1 MTATIDRDR
10 LHELL
15 RTEDVLFAERHPVS
29 RDLFEQ
35 ARVHLLDGV
44 PMNWMTRWAGPFPL
58 TVAAAQ
64 GASLTCVDGHTYV
77 DFCLGDTGAMAGHSP
92 EPTVR
97 AVKQQIEQGMT
108 TMLPSTNAV
117 WVAEELA
124 RRFGL
129 PYWQVAMTATDANRF
144 ALRIARHITGRPKVL
159 VFDWCYH
166 GSVDETL
173 IAVGPDGVAGP
184 RPGNVGPAVDVN
196 LTTKVVEFNDVE
208 ALEQALAPGD
218 VAAVLTEPALTNIGI
233 VAPEPGFHGLLRR
246 FTREAGTL
254 LVVDETHTICAGP
267 GGYTRWHGL
276 QPDMLTIGKAI
287 GGGVPCAAYGFT
299 QDVADRIHADWD
311 YHSADVGGIG
321 GTLAGSALQLAA
333 MRATLDHVL
342 NEGAFVRTVTLAE
355 RFAAGVQAT
364 IDELELPWIVARLG
378 CRAEYWP
385 CPVAPRNGA
394 EAAAAEDPELDR
406 FLHLFALNRG
416 VLMTPF
422 HNMALIAPATT
433 EADVD
438 RHTQVFREAAGA
450 LVG

>member
-35 ARVHLLDGV
+35 AQVHLLDGV

-97 AVKQQIEQGMT
+97 ALKQQLEQGMT

-166 GSVDETL
+166 GSVDEAL

-355 RFAAGVQAT
+355 RFAAGVQAA
-364 IDELELPWIVARLG
+364 IAKLPG
-378 CRAEYWP
+378 CERSRRRPWA
-385 CPVAPRNGA
+385 APPPRSR
-394 EAAAAEDPELDR
+394 DR
-406 FLHLFALNRG
+406 G
-416 VLMTPF
+416 
-422 HNMALIAPATT
+422 
-433 EADVD
+433 
-438 RHTQVFREAAGA
+438 
-450 LVG
+450 

>member
-35 ARVHLLDGV
+35 AQVHLLDGV

-166 GSVDETL
+166 GSVDEAL

-208 ALEQALAPGD
+208 ALEKALAPGD

-299 QDVADRIHADWD
+299 QDIADRIHADWD

-438 RHTQVFREAAGA
+438 RHTQVFREAAEA